1 MAKEKHIEW
10 FGMKLTPQEK
20 DKIRLL
26 AKKKGL
32 SLKEAVMSAVNEQLI
47 EYKVTPKPGSLLE
60 KMQHIA
66 GIAEGPEDL
75 SSNPEYLE
83 DFGKEHLS

>member
-32 SLKEAVMSAVNEQLI
+32 TLKEAVMSAVNEELV
-47 EYKVTPKPGSLLE
+47 EYKITPKPGSILE
-60 KMQHIA
+60 KMQHIV

-83 DFGKEHLS
+83 DIGKEHLP